1 MSRIAEIR
9 RSVAE
14 STPVLAVVGATDVV
28 VERVRT
34 TTSTATARAEKVQ
47 AGFEDALN
55 TYQVEL
61 RKGLEVAQAEVGK
74 TLAAYQIGLD
84 PQRLQTKVS
93 QTLKDAAQQVP
104 AAVQQVPAAVQ
115 QVPVLAVSRAL
126 EVAGQVETGYAGLAE
141 RGKQLVDRV
150 SRQKPTQ
157 DLVEQGKAT
166 LTRTRAA
173 VTTARKAVDD
183 TTAAARS
190 AVTIGRREAGETA
203 EAVEQTLE
211 ASVEKTEQVVAERT
225 SGTRSATRRTTSTA
239 RKGTA
244 ATAKAAKTAA
254 GSARTTAAK
263 AAEAAESAADK
274 VGD

>member
-1 MSRIAEIR
+1 MSRIEEIR
-9 RSVAE
+9 KTVAE

-34 TTSTATARAEKVQ
+34 TTSTAAARAEKVQ
-47 AGFEDALN
+47 AGLEDALT
-55 TYQVEL
+55 TYQIEL
-61 RKGLEVAQAEVGK
+61 RKGLEAAQAEVGK

-84 PQRLQTKVS
+84 PQRVQTKV
-93 QTLKDAAQQVP
+93 VE
-104 AAVQQVPAAVQ
+104 AVQQVPTVVQ
-115 QVPVLAVSRAL
+115 QVPALAVSRAL

-141 RGKQLVDRV
+141 RGKQLVERV
-150 SRQKPTQ
+150 RQQKPTQ
-157 DLVEQGKAT
+157 DLVEQGKLT

-173 VTTARKAVDD
+173 VTTARKAVDE

-190 AVTIGRREAGETA
+190 AVIIGRREAGETA
-203 EAVEQTLE
+203 DAVEQTLE
-211 ASVEKTEQVVAERT
+211 ASVEKTERVVAERT

-254 GSARTTAAK
+254 TSAQTTAQK
-263 AAEAAESAADK
+263 AGEAAESAADK

>member
-9 RSVAE
+9 KTVTE

-34 TTSTATARAEKVQ
+34 TTSTAAARAEKVQ
-47 AGFEDALN
+47 AGLEEALT

-74 TLAAYQIGLD
+74 TVAAYQIGLD
-84 PQRLQTKVS
+84 PQRVQAKVVE
-93 QTLKDAAQQVP
+93 TVRHVP
-104 AAVQQVPAAVQ
+104 AAVQQVPA
-115 QVPVLAVSRAL
+115 LAVSRAL

-141 RGKQLVDRV
+141 RGKQLVERV
-150 SRQKPTQ
+150 RRQKPTQ
-157 DLVEQGKAT
+157 ELVEQGKAT

-190 AVTIGRREAGETA
+190 AVVIGRREAGETA
-203 EAVEQTLE
+203 AAVEQTVE
-211 ASVEKTEQVVAERT
+211 ASVAQTEKVVAERT
-225 SGTRSATRRTTSTA
+225 SGTRAAARRTTSTA

-244 ATAKAAKTAA
+244 ATKK
-254 GSARTTAAK
+254 AAK
-263 AAEAAESAADK
+263 AAATSASTTAEKAEKAAESAAEK

>member
-9 RSVAE
+9 KSVAE

-34 TTSTATARAEKVQ
+34 TTSTAAARAEKVQ
-47 AGFEDALN
+47 AGLEDALT

-61 RKGLEVAQAEVGK
+61 RKGLEAAQAEVGK
-74 TLAAYQIGLD
+74 TIAAYQIGLD
-84 PQRLQTKVS
+84 PQRVQTKV
-93 QTLKDAAQQVP
+93 VE
-104 AAVQQVPAAVQ
+104 AVQQVPAVVQ
-115 QVPVLAVSRAL
+115 QAPALAVARAL

-141 RGKQLVDRV
+141 RGKVLVERV
-150 SRQKPTQ
+150 RRQKPTQ

-190 AVTIGRREAGETA
+190 AVTIGRREVGETA
-203 EAVEQTLE
+203 KGVEQTVE
-211 ASVEKTEQVVAERT
+211 ASVEKTEQVVAQRT
-225 SGTRSATRRTTSTA
+225 SGTRAASKRTVTTA
-239 RKGTA
+239 RKGAA
-244 ATAKAAKTAA
+244 ATKKATKDAAASAKA
-254 GSARTTAAK
+254 TTDKAEK
-263 AAEAAESAADK
+263 AAEASAEK
-274 VGD
+274 IGD

>member
-9 RSVAE
+9 KSVTE

-34 TTSTATARAEKVQ
+34 TTSTAAARAEKVQ
-47 AGFEDALN
+47 AGLEDALT

-61 RKGLEVAQAEVGK
+61 RKGLEVAQTEVGK
-74 TLAAYQIGLD
+74 TIAAYQIGLD
-84 PQRLQTKVS
+84 PQRVQTKVVEAVQS
-93 QTLKDAAQQVP
+93 VP
-104 AAVQQVPAAVQ
+104 AVVQQAPA
-115 QVPVLAVSRAL
+115 LAVSRAL
-126 EVAGQVETGYAGLAE
+126 EVAGQVETSYVGLAE
-141 RGKQLVDRV
+141 RGKQLVERV
-150 SRQKPTQ
+150 RRQTPTQ
-157 DLVEQGKAT
+157 ELVEQGKAT

-190 AVTIGRREAGETA
+190 AVAIGRREAGETA
-203 EAVEQTLE
+203 AAVEQTVE
-211 ASVEKTEQVVAERT
+211 ASVAQTEKVVAERT
-225 SGTRSATRRTTSTA
+225 SGTRAAARRTTSTA

-244 ATAKAAKTAA
+244 ATKKAAKDAA
-254 GSARTTAAK
+254 TSARTTADK
-263 AAEAAESAADK
+263 AEKAAESAAEK

>member
-9 RSVAE
+9 KTVTE

-34 TTSTATARAEKVQ
+34 TTATAAARAEKVQ
-47 AGFEDALN
+47 AGLEDALT

-74 TLAAYQIGLD
+74 TVAAYQIGLD
-84 PQRLQTKVS
+84 PQRVQAKVVETV
-93 QTLKDAAQQVP
+93 QHVP
-104 AAVQQVPAAVQ
+104 VAVQQVPA
-115 QVPVLAVSRAL
+115 LAVSRAL

-141 RGKQLVDRV
+141 RGKQLVERV
-150 SRQKPTQ
+150 RRQKPTQ
-157 DLVEQGKAT
+157 ELVEQGKAT

-183 TTAAARS
+183 TTTAARS
-190 AVTIGRREAGETA
+190 AVTVGRREAGD
-203 EAVEQTLE
+203 AVE
-211 ASVEKTEQVVAERT
+211 SVEQAVESSVAKTEQVVAQRT
-225 SGTRSATRRTTSTA
+225 SGTRSAVKRTSSTA
-239 RKGTA
+239 RKGADATRKTAKGA
-244 ATAKAAKTAA
+244 AT
-254 GSARTTAAK
+254 SARTTAAK
-263 AAEAAESAADK
+263 AEKAAEAAAEK

>member
-9 RSVAE
+9 KSVAE

-34 TTSTATARAEKVQ
+34 TTSTAAARAEKVQ
-47 AGFEDALN
+47 VGLEDAFT

-61 RKGLEVAQAEVGK
+61 RKGLEAAQAEVGK

-84 PQRLQTKVS
+84 PQRVQTKV
-93 QTLKDAAQQVP
+93 VE
-104 AAVQQVPAAVQ
+104 AVQQVPTVVQ
-115 QVPVLAVSRAL
+115 HVPALAVSRAL

-141 RGKQLVDRV
+141 RGKQLVERV
-150 SRQKPTQ
+150 RQQKPTQ
-157 DLVEQGKAT
+157 DLVEQGKLT

-173 VTTARKAVDD
+173 VTTARKAVDE

-190 AVTIGRREAGETA
+190 VVTIGRREAGETA
-203 EAVEQTLE
+203 EALEQTVE
-211 ASVEKTEQVVAERT
+211 ASVERTERVVAERT

-254 GSARTTAAK
+254 DSARTTAAK
-263 AAEAAESAADK
+263 AGEAAESAAEK

>member
-9 RSVAE
+9 KTVTE

-34 TTSTATARAEKVQ
+34 TASTAATRAEQVQ
-47 AGFEDALN
+47 AGLEDALT

-61 RKGLEVAQAEVGK
+61 RKGLEVAQTEVGK
-74 TLAAYQIGLD
+74 TIAAYQIGLD
-84 PQRLQTKVS
+84 PQRVQTKVVEAVQS
-93 QTLKDAAQQVP
+93 VP
-104 AAVQQVPAAVQ
+104 TVVQQVPA
-115 QVPVLAVSRAL
+115 LAVSRAL

-141 RGKQLVDRV
+141 RGKQLVERV
-150 SRQKPTQ
+150 RRQKPTQ
-157 DLVEQGKAT
+157 ELVEQGKAT

-190 AVTIGRREAGETA
+190 AVAVGRREAGETA
-203 EAVEQTLE
+203 VAVEQTVE
-211 ASVEKTEQVVAERT
+211 ASVAKTEQVVAQRT
-225 SGTRSATRRTTSTA
+225 SGTRAAAKRTTSTA
-239 RKGTA
+239 RKGAA
-244 ATAKAAKTAA
+244 ATKKAAKDAA
-254 GSARTTAAK
+254 ASARTTADK
-263 AAEAAESAADK
+263 AEKAAESAAEK

>member
-9 RSVAE
+9 KSVAE

-34 TTSTATARAEKVQ
+34 TTSTAAARAEKVQ
-47 AGFEDALN
+47 AGLEDALT

-61 RKGLEVAQAEVGK
+61 RKGLEAAQAEVGK
-74 TLAAYQIGLD
+74 TIAAYQIGLD
-84 PQRLQTKVS
+84 PQRVQTKV
-93 QTLKDAAQQVP
+93 VE
-104 AAVQQVPAAVQ
+104 AVQQVPAVVQ
-115 QVPVLAVSRAL
+115 QVPVVVQQVPALAVSRAL

-141 RGKQLVDRV
+141 RGKQLVERV
-150 SRQKPTQ
+150 RRQKPTQ
-157 DLVEQGKAT
+157 ELVEQGKAT

-190 AVTIGRREAGETA
+190 AVTIGRREVGETA
-203 EAVEQTLE
+203 AAVEQTVE
-211 ASVEKTEQVVAERT
+211 DSVAKSEQVVAQRT
-225 SGTRSATRRTTSTA
+225 SGTRAAAKRTTSTA
-239 RKGTA
+239 RKGAA
-244 ATAKAAKTAA
+244 ATKKAAKDAA
-254 GSARTTAAK
+254 ASARTTADK
-263 AAEAAESAADK
+263 AEEAAESAAAP

>member
-9 RSVAE
+9 RSVTE

-34 TTSTATARAEKVQ
+34 TTSTAAARAEKVQ
-47 AGFEDALN
+47 AGLEDALS

-61 RKGLEVAQAEVGK
+61 RKGLEVAQTEVGK
-74 TLAAYQIGLD
+74 TIAAYQIGLD
-84 PQRLQTKVS
+84 PQRVQTKVVEAVQS
-93 QTLKDAAQQVP
+93 VP
-104 AAVQQVPAAVQ
+104 TVVQQVPA
-115 QVPVLAVSRAL
+115 LAVSRAL

-141 RGKQLVDRV
+141 RGKQLVERV
-150 SRQKPTQ
+150 RRQKPTQ
-157 DLVEQGKAT
+157 ELVEQGKAT

-203 EAVEQTLE
+203 AAVEQTVE
-211 ASVEKTEQVVAERT
+211 DSVAKTEQVVAQRT
-225 SGTRSATRRTTSTA
+225 SGTRAAAKRTTSTA
-239 RKGTA
+239 RKGAA
-244 ATAKAAKTAA
+244 ATKKATKDAA
-254 GSARTTAAK
+254 ASARTTADK
-263 AAEAAESAADK
+263 AEEAAESAAEK

>member
-9 RSVAE
+9 KTVTE

-34 TTSTATARAEKVQ
+34 TTSTATARAEQVQ
-47 AGFEDALN
+47 AGLEDALT

-61 RKGLEVAQAEVGK
+61 RKGLEAAQAEVGK
-74 TLAAYQIGLD
+74 TIAAYQVGLD
-84 PQRLQTKVS
+84 PQRVQAAVS
-93 QTLKDAAQQVP
+93 QSVKEAVQSVQSVP
-104 AAVQQVPAAVQ
+104 TVVQQVPA
-115 QVPVLAVSRAL
+115 LAVSRAL

-141 RGKQLVDRV
+141 RGKQLVERV
-150 SRQKPTQ
+150 RRQKPTQ

-190 AVTIGRREAGETA
+190 AVAVSRREAGETA
-203 EAVEQTLE
+203 AAVGQTVE
-211 ASVEKTEQVVAERT
+211 ASVAQTEKVVAERT
-225 SGTRSATRRTTSTA
+225 SGTRAAARRTTSTA

-244 ATAKAAKTAA
+244 ATKKATKAAAT
-254 GSARTTAAK
+254 SARTTADT
-263 AAEAAESAADK
+263 AEKAAESAAEK